1 MIWNHQV
8 LEFAGYEM
16 DNGSILGDPNSTA
29 LTKAIIELGWT
40 PPSPRGRWDLLPL
53 VVMADGDVPSM
64 IEIPSEL
71 GRLVEI
77 RHPRYDAE
85 FKKLDLKWV
94 SVPALTRL
102 GFDIGGVQYTAA
114 PFIGWF
120 MDAEIGVRDL
130 ADTFRYNA
138 LPYVAQAL
146 GLFDTAS
153 EGIEGLDDLPEY
165 ERLSVL
171 SRAQQELTYA
181 VHWSYQQAKVNMS
194 DTLTASMKWC
204 RYDDEFKAKNGFRLP
219 ADPYWLAPPQ
229 GSIVPVWHRGGAPN
243 YQPKPMISR
252 HVQDPLKAWERV
264 KASLDTR
271 TKLLHVVNFK
281 KLRRPTLPAKSS
293 STYCVLPTPPARTG
307 EQNVPPESQTMPA
320 SQTQSSLGRP
330 PLFDDHQPS
339 LSLSVTVSY
348 CSAGTLAE
356 KVAMKLIQRLND
368 LAQGIGNLS
377 VCSIVKPLDDLRIS
391 AIRPGT
397 IVLLVVSST
406 GQGEVPSNGS
416 QFIAMCDR
424 ENGKRLTAPQTSFRY
439 AIYGNGDSRYA
450 ATYNGAAHAVEQRL
464 RQIGGLAFAGGLYQG
479 DTAVCSTVLQALNS
493 WWQKLRPAIQD
504 LASDSPKL
512 RRASSDDDFGK
523 GPMIRTVDIQTEA
536 RSRHRVRSICLRT
549 EYQTAKVAQVSP
561 SYREH
566 HLGTYLVTL
575 DIGSRLHEDMR
586 CIQVLPINSP
596 TKIRRALRALGV
608 NGSTQ
613 ICLDI
618 PRTENASLSRFLT
631 DYVDLESPFANL
643 EWLQTFSTSTLTDDR
658 VATLPSL
665 DFLEHLHASGHLPT
679 EINLTYAICLALPIL
694 HPRTY
699 SIASSLSYPPTP
711 KFPTSKSQPRKAQP
725 YQPTNNLTI
734 LVKPFPTGRFSHTF
748 LSSSAPPNPLRYRLL
763 PSPSAEKLL
772 TIPPTTPL
780 IIIVTGAGF
789 APVRCFLQ
797 RRIAASRSQS
807 PNSSNQHSKSGRISL
822 FLGFKQADIPLF
834 SDTLNEAAAAG
845 LLERLC
851 VTPSNDHGE
860 RVYDRL
866 EDEGYREWVRGMVV
880 DREAWVFVCMGVE
893 GAKATRK
900 VFEDVVGEDLGRMDE
915 GGRFFEEVF

>member
-1 MIWNHQV
+1 
-8 LEFAGYEM
+8 M
-16 DNGSILGDPNSTA
+16 DDGTILGDPSSTG
-29 LTKAIIELGWT
+29 LTKAIIELGWA

-77 RHPRYDAE
+77 RHPRYNAE

-94 SVPALTRL
+94 TVPALTRL

-138 LPYVAQAL
+138 LPDVAQAL
-146 GLFDTAS
+146 GLVDTTS
-153 EGIEGLDDLPEY
+153 EGMEGLDDLPEY

-243 YQPKPMISR
+243 YQPKPMICR
-252 HVQDPLKAWERV
+252 HLQDPLKAWERE
-264 KASLDTR
+264 KANLGIK
-271 TKLLHVVNFK
+271 TKFPHIVNFK
-281 KLRRPTLPAKSS
+281 RLNRPTLPGKSS
-293 STYCVLPTPPARTG
+293 STYCVLPTPPARSG
-307 EQNVPPESQTMPA
+307 EPSEFKNAAATSQTMA
-320 SQTQSSLGRP
+320 AWQTQSSLGQP
-330 PLFDDHQPS
+330 PISHDHQSS
-339 LSLSVTVSY
+339 LSLSVTVAY

-377 VCSIVKPLDDLRIS
+377 VCSVVKPLNDLRSS

-406 GQGEVPSNGS
+406 GQGEVPNNGS

-479 DTAVCSTVLQALNS
+479 DTAVCTTALQALNS
-493 WWQKLRPAIQD
+493 WWQKLRPAIHD
-504 LASDSPKL
+504 IASDSPKL
-512 RRASSDDDFGK
+512 RRANSDDDFGK
-523 GPMIRTVDIQTEA
+523 GPIIRTVDIQTEA
-536 RSRHRVRSICLRT
+536 KSRHRIRSICLRT
-549 EYQTAKVAQVSP
+549 EYQTAKVAKVSP

-575 DIGSRLHEDMR
+575 DIGSRGHEDMR
-586 CIQVLPINSP
+586 CIQVLPVNSP
-596 TKIRRALRALGV
+596 SKVRRALRALGV
-608 NGSTQ
+608 SGLTQ
-613 ICLDI
+613 ICLDM
-618 PRTENASLSRFLT
+618 PGTDNASLSSFFMN
-631 DYVDLESPFANL
+631 YVDLESPFANL
-643 EWLQTFSTSTLTDDR
+643 EWLQTFITTTLTDDKM
-658 VATLPSL
+658 ATLPSL
-665 DFLEHLHASGHLPT
+665 EVLEHLHSSGHVPT
-679 EINLTYAICLALPIL
+679 ELNLITAICLALPIL

-699 SIASSLSYPPTP
+699 SIASSLSYPPAP
-711 KFPTSKSQPRKAQP
+711 NCPTSKSQSRKALP
-725 YQPTNNLTI
+725 YQPTNDLTI

-748 LSSSAPPNPLRYRLL
+748 LSSSTPPTPLRYRLL
-763 PSPSAEKLL
+763 PSPPAEKLL
-772 TIPPTTPL
+772 TISPTTPL
-780 IIIVTGAGF
+780 IIIATGAGF

-807 PNSSNQHSKSGRISL
+807 PNSSDQHSKNGRISL

-845 LLERLC
+845 LLER
-851 VTPSNDHGE
+851 
-860 RVYDRL
+860 
-866 EDEGYREWVRGMVV
+866 
-880 DREAWVFVCMGVE
+880 
-893 GAKATRK
+893 
-900 VFEDVVGEDLGRMDE
+900 
-915 GGRFFEEVF
+915 